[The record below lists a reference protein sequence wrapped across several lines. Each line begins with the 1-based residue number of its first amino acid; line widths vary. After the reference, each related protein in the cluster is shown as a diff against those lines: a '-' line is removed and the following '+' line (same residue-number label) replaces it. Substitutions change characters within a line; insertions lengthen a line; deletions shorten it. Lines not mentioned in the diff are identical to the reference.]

1 MSHVRIMS
9 PRPEIIN
16 HFYLVFIKPL
26 VKNWCFFFAK
36 SVFCGAKNKLAKDDQ
51 KMRKAVVI
59 HGFNRMRHRKPW
71 GIFKNAR
78 YVIFRM
84 QNPPKFQI

>member
-16 HFYLVFIKPL
+16 HFYLVFIKPP
-26 VKNWCFFFAK
+26 VKNGCFFAK

-51 KMRKAVVI
+51 KMRKAGVDASNSA
-59 HGFNRMRHRKPW
+59 GTTRN
-71 GIFKNAR
+71 N
-78 YVIFRM
+78 
-84 QNPPKFQI
+84 